1 MKNARELWDQDL
13 HQNAAGGAE
22 MECNEPKKKPKFTG
36 GKGPKRLKG
45 KHLWNKEGITF
56 FNTADKN
63 WKKLYNDEKLR
74 GVLFKGWEKW
84 LEECGRKL
92 RIGDGSNKT
101 LHSIMA
107 TWEDDEIDDS
117 KVASKRR
124 SGDSSEEDSGKETD
138 RGYDSDKAKD
148 YGCGSWRD
156 LKIKLQGEQT
166 CRNLLDEMSDDRVG
180 EDDCIGS
187 EREET
192 AGRARRTKKT
202 DERKSESEAKSR
214 RTSPRKGRTENT
226 LSPVRRS
233 GRGKCRDK

>member
-13 HQNAAGGAE
+13 RQNTE

-63 WKKLYNDEKLR
+63 WKKVYNDEKLR
-74 GVLFKGWEKW
+74 GVLYKGWEKW